1 MMRKSLFWG
10 LTLILIAV
18 IVNLMIRG
26 RRLEKE
32 RAGQVVEAIQESKP
46 SPTRVLGPRN
56 LEIVRSKMIVENE
69 SDIKRQSYT
78 ARYEIEIQNS
88 GSVPYG
94 EICLGFTYLDGKGNI
109 LATKTRSINRTL
121 MPGADLTISD
131 IMIDD
136 IPATTTNSRATI
148 VYADI
153 GRAPEPQISDP
164 KQ

>member
-1 MMRKSLFWG
+1 MIRKSLFWG
-10 LTLILIAV
+10 LTIILMAV
-18 IVNLMIRG
+18 IVNLMIQG
-26 RRLEKE
+26 RRLEKK
-32 RAGQVVEAIQESKP
+32 RADQVVEAIQESKP
-46 SPTRVLGPRN
+46 SATRVLGPRD
-56 LEIVRSKMIVENE
+56 LEIMRSKMIVENE

-78 ARYEIEIQNS
+78 AQHEIEIQNN
-88 GSVPYG
+88 GNVPYG
-94 EICLGFTYLDGKGNI
+94 EICLRFTYLDGKGNI